1 MKEVNQ
7 KRPHRQKIKAGW
19 KWVPWTNIKSDH
31 SKRMPDKEDKDHKIK
46 MLDAEIGNLTV
57 QVSEYSQIIA
67 ELTEKLQRYEEKY
80 GSVFVKKT

>member
-1 MKEVNQ
+1 
-7 KRPHRQKIKAGW
+7 
-19 KWVPWTNIKSDH
+19 
-31 SKRMPDKEDKDHKIK
+31 MPDKEDKDHKIK
-46 MLDAEIGNLTV
+46 MLDAAIGNLTV

>member
-1 MKEVNQ
+1 
-7 KRPHRQKIKAGW
+7 
-19 KWVPWTNIKSDH
+19 
-31 SKRMPDKEDKDHKIK
+31 MPDKEDKDHKIK
-46 MLDAEIGNLTV
+46 MLDAEIGNLTM